1 MAEDLPP
8 IAGYSVF
15 GEVGRGGMAV
25 VYRAQQ
31 HHLDRPVVV
40 KVLRNGASPDLRD
53 RFRAEIE
60 ALGRLRHAN
69 IAQVYDAG
77 EVGGRPY
84 LAIEFFEGGSLA
96 AKLRGGPLESRA
108 AARIVEALARAAQH
122 AHENGVVHRDLKP
135 ANVLFAADGTPK
147 IADFGLAR
155 QSLAGLGTRTGD
167 LLGTPSYMAP
177 EQAAGRP
184 HQSGPAGDIY
194 SLGAVF
200 YESLTGRPPFRG
212 ESLVETIEQ
221 VQLRPVTLPRQILP
235 TIPADL
241 EAICLKC
248 LAKEPTA
255 RYITAGQ
262 LADDLRRFLDNKSVN
277 AKPIGVV
284 ERLRRWCTRNR
295 IAAGIIGLLTLYA
308 CLLTWKAAR

>member
-1 MAEDLPP
+1 MSEDLPP

-15 GEVGRGGMAV
+15 GEIGRGGMAV
-25 VYRAQQ
+25 IYRAQQ
-31 HHLDRPVVV
+31 HHLDRPVAL
-40 KVLRNGASPDLRD
+40 KVLRRDASPDLRD
-53 RFRAEIE
+53 RFRAETE

-69 IAQVYDAG
+69 IAQVYNAG
-77 EVGGRPY
+77 EVGSRPY
-84 LAIEFFEGGSLA
+84 LAIEFLDGGTLVDR
-96 AKLRGGPLESRA
+96 LGRGPLSPTA
-108 AARIVEALARAAQH
+108 AAAIVEALARAAQH

-155 QSLAGLGTRTGD
+155 QSVAGLGTRTGD

-177 EQAAGRP
+177 EQAAGRS

-194 SLGAVF
+194 GLGAVL

-221 VQLRPVTLPRQILP
+221 VQLQPVAPPRQIIP
-235 TIPADL
+235 SVPADL

-248 LAKEPTA
+248 LEKDPSA
-255 RYITAGQ
+255 RYVTAGQ
-262 LADDLRRFLDNKSVN
+262 LADDLRRFLEGRPVG
-277 AKPIGVV
+277 ARPVGVV
-284 ERLRRWCTRNR
+284 DRLRRWCFRNPLAATLLGVLLVYSLFLTIR
-295 IAAGIIGLLTLYA
+295 IFI
-308 CLLTWKAAR
+308 